1 MKRNILLIA
10 GLLVLTFSVGV
21 FAFPMSHYKYS
32 GKITMIDAK
41 QELFI
46 VKGKQGEKSF
56 HANKDT
62 EITINGER
70 KVFGELQKGEDVNVT
85 YTSSNHS
92 RVASQVSMGTSK
104 HS

>member
-10 GLLVLTFSVGV
+10 GLLVLTFSVGAH
-21 FAFPMSHYKYS
+21 AFPAAHYKYS
-32 GKITMIDAK
+32 GKIVMIDPK

-46 VKGKQGEKSF
+46 VKGREGEKAF
-56 HANKDT
+56 HANQKT

-70 KVFGELQKGEDVNVT
+70 KLFGELQKGEDVNVT
-85 YTSSNHS
+85 YTSVNHS
-92 RVASQVSMGTSK
+92 RMASQVSMGTSK